1 MISKPITS
9 TLPPPVPS
17 QQVKKSKIP
26 KSTSSIAHFNEMF
39 SSSSHSHNQIKKS
52 SSASSN
58 LILKNNI
65 SDDSTNLAGPF
76 LEQIK
81 MGLNKTV
88 TIDKSKPF
96 IK

>member
-1 MISKPITS
+1 MFGQTCGHLER
-9 TLPPPVPS
+9 TLAKVAN
-17 QQVKKSKIP
+17 V
-26 KSTSSIAHFNEMF
+26 
-39 SSSSHSHNQIKKS
+39 QIKKS

-65 SDDSTNLAGPF
+65 SDDSTNLAGAF

-81 MGLNKTV
+81 MGLKKTV